1 MKISC
6 KIDLTRLQRKV
17 EQIRRQAERDA
28 DDNLVHFGREFVNL
42 ALRFTPPNN
51 GGKSPAEAIAK
62 LRRRIA
68 KDFTGSENAQ
78 GRTWQHDDSDFRW
91 IHVGGELR
99 LVPLIK
105 RKGYPTPF
113 YAITGKN
120 AALKAAQLGAGR
132 YRLQYVEGDLA
143 TFMRSSGN
151 YYISTNN
158 RKGAAHLKFVG
169 PRHLAPAAAIM
180 AEVKRRQ
187 KQAGRLL
194 AGWRA
199 MAKLSKARLTG
210 CPSRHKGEGSAIKHG
225 RGAAKTVT
233 ARNSTPFGELRPILR
248 RETPA
253 IRRAIKRRGMEQAR
267 KQRARLRRSK

>member
-6 KIDLTRLQRKV
+6 KINIRQLQRKV
-17 EQIRRQAERDA
+17 ERMRRQAERDV
-28 DDNLVHFGREFVNL
+28 DEDLVHFGREFVNR

-68 KDFTGSENAQ
+68 KDLTGSETAQ
-78 GRTWQHDDSDFRW
+78 DRTWQHDDSDFRW
-91 IHVGGELR
+91 IHVGGDLR

-113 YAITGKN
+113 YAVTGK
-120 AALKAAQLGAGR
+120 KAASQAAELGAGR
-132 YRLQYVEGDLA
+132 YRVQFVESGLGE
-143 TFMRSSGN
+143 FMRASGN
-151 YYISTNN
+151 YYISVNS
-158 RKGAAHLKFVG
+158 KGTAHLKFIG
-169 PRHLAPAAAIM
+169 PRHFAPAAAIT

-210 CPSRHKGEGSAIKHG
+210 CPSRHKGEGSAVKKG
-225 RGAAKTVT
+225 SGAAKTVT
-233 ARNSTPFGELRPILR
+233 ARNSVPFGELRAILR
-248 RETPA
+248 RESSS
-253 IRRAIKRRGMEQAR
+253 IHRAIKKRGHELAQ
-267 KQRARLRRSK
+267 KKRARLRRTK

>member
-6 KIDLTRLQRKV
+6 SVNVRKLKRKV

-28 DDNLVHFGREFVNL
+28 DEDLVHFGREFVNK

-51 GGKSPAEAIAK
+51 GGNSPAEAIAK

-78 GRTWQHDDSDFRW
+78 GRTWQHDDTDFRW

-113 YAITGKN
+113 YAVTGKN
-120 AALKAAQLGAGR
+120 AALKAAKLGAGR
-132 YRLQYVEGDLA
+132 YRLQFVEGDLA
-143 TFMRSSGN
+143 AFMRSSGN

-169 PRHLAPAAAIM
+169 PRHLAAASAIT

-210 CPSRHKGEGSAIKHG
+210 CPSRHKGEGSAVKRG

-248 RETPA
+248 REAPSIA
-253 IRRAIKRRGMEQAR
+253 RAIKKRGHELAQKKR
-267 KQRARLRRSK
+267 SRLRRMK

>member
-6 KIDLTRLQRKV
+6 KIDLTRLKRKV
-17 EQIRRQAERDA
+17 RHFCKQAERDA
-28 DDNLVHFGREFVNL
+28 DDNITAFGREFVNL
-42 ALRFTPPNN
+42 ATRFTPPNN

-78 GRTWQHDDSDFRW
+78 GRTWQNVEGFQW
-91 IHVGGELR
+91 IHVGGELK

-105 RKGYPTPF
+105 RHGFPTPF
-113 YAITGKN
+113 LAVTGKISDKKLQFLN
-120 AALKAAQLGAGR
+120 VGR
-132 YRLQYVEGDLA
+132 YRVQFVESDLGA
-143 TFMRSSGN
+143 FMRSSGN
-151 YYISTNN
+151 YYISVN

-169 PRHLAPAAAIM
+169 PRHVAPAATIM

-210 CPSRHKGEGSAIKHG
+210 CPSRHKGEGSAVKRG
-225 RGAAKTVT
+225 RGAAKTIT
-233 ARNSTPFGELRPILR
+233 ARNAAPYGELRPILR

-267 KQRARLRRSK
+267 KQRARLRRVK